1 MLIESTELFDG
12 AHAARE
18 IGITPSAFSVYAK
31 NHEVPTVEAENV
43 HGKLYQREVIEAIR
57 DARIAK
63 VQARVEALEAGD
75 DRATRLEKAKAQ
87 LAALEAAVK

>member
-63 VQARVEALEAGD
+63 VRARVEALD
-75 DRATRLEKAKAQ
+75 DHATRLEKAKAQ